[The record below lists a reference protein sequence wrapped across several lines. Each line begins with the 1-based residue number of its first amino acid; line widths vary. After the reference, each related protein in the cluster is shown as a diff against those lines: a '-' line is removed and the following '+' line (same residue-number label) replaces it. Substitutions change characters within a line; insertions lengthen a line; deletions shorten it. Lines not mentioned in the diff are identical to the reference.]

1 MSYVIYEVNSTLLV
15 TRKTYK
21 TRSAAKA
28 ALTRYLNK
36 EHKETGHTG
45 LDIDYAI
52 SESDVFYAVV
62 EKRVPRENL
71 MSGKTFYEGV
81 NTPVYCSPAS
91 ESYWS
96 A

>member
-1 MSYVIYEVNSTLLV
+1 MGYVVYEVETTLLV
-15 TRKTYK
+15 STKEYITQ
-21 TRSAAKA
+21 SAAKA
-28 ALTRYLNK
+28 ALTRYIKKNNIN
-36 EHKETGHTG
+36 GANG
-45 LDIDYAI
+45 YAFA
-52 SESDVFYAVV
+52 EAVEFYAEI
-62 EKRVPRENL
+62 EKTVPRENL